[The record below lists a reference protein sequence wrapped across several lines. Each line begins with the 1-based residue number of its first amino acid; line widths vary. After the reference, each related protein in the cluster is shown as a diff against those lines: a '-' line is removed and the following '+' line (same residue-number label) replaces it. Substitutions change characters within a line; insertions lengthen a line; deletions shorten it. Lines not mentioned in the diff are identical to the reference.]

1 MATVDYFERKLDE
14 KRRLSIPSELRSEF
28 ASGVVVTKGFKQYLH
43 LYPRNVWDEDVE
55 PELKGSILDEQVADL
70 NVKFRSGKTEGNI
83 DGKQGRVAIE
93 QHLLDYARIKKSVV
107 ATRAGKYWRLQA
119 G

>member
-1 MATVDYFERKLDE
+1 MATVDYFTRKLDE
-14 KRRLSIPSELRSEF
+14 KRRLTIPSEIHAEF
-28 ASGVVVTKGFKQYLH
+28 ASGVVITKGFKQYLH
-43 LYPRNVWDEDVE
+43 LYPNNVWDEDVE
-55 PELKGSILDEQVADL
+55 PELKGSILDEQIADL
-70 NVKFRSGKTEGNI
+70 NVKFRAGKTEGAI

-93 QHLLDYARIKKSVV
+93 QHLLDYAGIKKDVV